1 MMTRFGNSKSVGL
14 TKQDNSTTIPGT
26 GPPRHPDL
34 RPGLIKTQQSQHPT
48 TVGLQRRK
56 KHAKNTLSEA
66 EVESHARSFIQFISD
81 NPTVFHAVQELSGN
95 LQSHG
100 FIKLSARDP
109 WSDKIKRGGK
119 YFVERNGSAIIA
131 FAVGNNYNPGNG
143 VAVIASH

>member
-1 MMTRFGNSKSVGL
+1 MTRFGNSTSVGL
-14 TKQDNSTTIPGT
+14 TKQDNSTTIPD
-26 GPPRHPDL
+26 PDL
-34 RPGLIKTQQSQHPT
+34 RPGLIKTQPSQHPT

-56 KHAKNTLSEA
+56 KHAKNALSEA
-66 EVESHARSFIQFISD
+66 KVESHARSFIQFISD

-109 WSDKIKRGGK
+109 WSDKIKRGGR

-131 FAVGNNYNPGNG
+131 FAVGNNYKPGNG
-143 VAVIASH
+143 AAVIASH